1 MTLPNVPS
9 LSTNAAAVDSGPSF
23 LEAIGAP
30 NSALSRQHV
39 QLLIEAAIA
48 CDRGLTSTGL
58 SMSVFEDMNAF
69 VRIVEAAGKFVPTV
83 FDRKIKPTRRRGE
96 IIGLVVHDQQG
107 EPIATLAVRLFQLQ
121 RTLADHL
128 STLSLFYANPLE
140 QMESGEYLV
149 LRDAARRYASGIEDR
164 VVWIGCFW
172 VSPSCRG
179 EMSNLSGFLPL
190 AARILG
196 MVRWGYNTF
205 FSLTESWLRK
215 PHARLRVGS
224 PDVYETVEWYRPQ
237 LPEADRL
244 RRSEILLMAYE
255 SEATMRQAAEFVAG
269 RDLLRI
275 RSEPSDVR
283 TATG

>member
-9 LSTNAAAVDSGPSF
+9 LSTNAASIDSAPSF
-23 LEAIGAP
+23 LGAIGAP
-30 NSALSRQHV
+30 SPELSRQHV
-39 QLLIEAAIA
+39 QQLIDAAIA
-48 CDRGLTSTGL
+48 CDRSLTSTGL
-58 SMSVFEDMNAF
+58 SMSVVEDMDAF
-69 VRIVEAAGKFVPTV
+69 VHIVEAVGKFVPTV

-96 IIGLVVHDQQG
+96 SLGLVVRDHHG

-172 VSPSCRG
+172 VSPSRRG
-179 EMSNLSGFLPL
+179 EMSNLSGFLPF

-196 MVRWGYNTF
+196 MARWGYNTF

-215 PHARLRVGS
+215 PHAQLRVGS
-224 PDVYETVEWYRPQ
+224 PDIYETVEWYRPQ

-255 SEATMRQAAEFVAG
+255 TKATMSQAAALVAGQNQLWIRPDSSEA
-269 RDLLRI
+269 
-275 RSEPSDVR
+275 R